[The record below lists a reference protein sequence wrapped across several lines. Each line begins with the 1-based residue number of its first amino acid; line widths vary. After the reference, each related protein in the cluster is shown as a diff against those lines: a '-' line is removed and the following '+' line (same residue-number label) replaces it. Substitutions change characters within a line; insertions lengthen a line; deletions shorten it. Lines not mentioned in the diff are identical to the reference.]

1 MRGYVGAYDAET
13 GEHAWRFYTVPGD
26 PSQPF
31 EHPEMATAAGTWTG
45 EWWRVGGGGTVWDS
59 MAYDPDLN
67 LLYVGVGNGAP
78 WTRIHRSPGGGNNL
92 YLSSILALRPET
104 GELIWHYQTTP
115 GDNWDYAAV
124 QHIMLAD
131 LEIDG
136 TTRQVLMQ
144 APKNGG
150 LLSTGRPPSLS
161 RNRRRPVSRLHGGF
175 WGETLG
181 TAD

>member
-67 LLYVGVGNGAP
+67 LLYVGVGNGALGP
-78 WTRIHRSPGGGNNL
+78 EFIGARAVVTISISPRFWRYGQKRVNSFG
-92 YLSSILALRPET
+92 IIKPPRVIT
-104 GELIWHYQTTP
+104 GTTP
-115 GDNWDYAAV
+115 LYSTSCSP
-124 QHIMLAD
+124 ISK
-131 LEIDG
+131 
-136 TTRQVLMQ
+136 LMG
-144 APKNGG
+144 PR
-150 LLSTGRPPSLS
+150 GRC
-161 RNRRRPVSRLHGGF
+161 
-175 WGETLG
+175 
-181 TAD
+181 